1 MKTALVVV
9 LLVPITAACCFIV
22 AHVIDAIAKYFR
34 EDV

>member
-9 LLVPITAACCFIV
+9 LLVPITVACCFV
-22 AHVIDAIAKYFR
+22 VGRVIDAIAKYFR